1 MSVPSRGAVTV
12 LVAVVIVIATL
23 AAVPASAENQVAVTF
38 YRDVLPIIQDNCQG
52 CHRSAGLNI
61 SGLVAPMS
69 FMTFEETR
77 PWARAIARKVE
88 AREMPPWFASA
99 PTGVFKNERGLAN
112 HEIDT
117 ILSWV
122 NEGAPAGNRADAP
135 PSRLFAEEANDGWSH
150 GTPDVVI
157 TLAEPYAVPDDAY
170 DITAVI
176 PVRLTED
183 LLPENVWVRGWELRT
198 GSNRIGGVHHM
209 CVHQRSEDGK
219 TFSARTATAEEAA
232 VDLRPI
238 GCVAEGADM
247 EDLEAWEEMAGVTVR
262 PGDAVFVRTGRWAR
276 RADVGPWDLSES
288 AAGLHASVMPWFKAR
303 DVSFLGGDGASDVSP
318 AGVDGVSLPVHLL
331 AIVAMGVDLF
341 DNQDLEALAET
352 AAELNRWEFMF
363 VAAPLAVENGTG
375 SPINALAIF

>member
-99 PTGVFKNERGLAN
+99 PTGVFENERGLAN

-122 NEGAPAGNRADAP
+122 NAGAPAGKPCRCP
-135 PSRLFAEEANDGWSH
+135 
-150 GTPDVVI
+150 
-157 TLAEPYAVPDDAY
+157 AVSS
-170 DITAVI
+170 
-176 PVRLTED
+176 
-183 LLPENVWVRGWELRT
+183 LR
-198 GSNRIGGVHHM
+198 
-209 CVHQRSEDGK
+209 
-219 TFSARTATAEEAA
+219 
-232 VDLRPI
+232 
-238 GCVAEGADM
+238 
-247 EDLEAWEEMAGVTVR
+247 
-262 PGDAVFVRTGRWAR
+262 
-276 RADVGPWDLSES
+276 
-288 AAGLHASVMPWFKAR
+288 
-303 DVSFLGGDGASDVSP
+303 
-318 AGVDGVSLPVHLL
+318 
-331 AIVAMGVDLF
+331 
-341 DNQDLEALAET
+341 
-352 AAELNRWEFMF
+352 
-363 VAAPLAVENGTG
+363 
-375 SPINALAIF
+375 